1 MKWADLGKTLAQSAP
16 LVGTAL
22 LGPAGGAI
30 GTGLAALFGTDSD
43 PDKIAQA
50 INADPVAVLKL
61 RKFEIE
67 HQSELTKA
75 VIAAGT
81 ADIAAINST
90 MTTEAQ
96 SDHWWVSGWRPFW
109 GFASAV
115 AWAFLASCLGIAI
128 LRGDGVGIALSVFNA
143 VPETFWLIPLAVLG
157 IASWHRG
164 KEKRARVEGATWG
177 NANDLVNGV
186 ITKINGKTKG
196 DTSGG

>member
-1 MKWADLGKTLAQSAP
+1 MNWSELGKTLAQSAP

-30 GTGLAALFGTDSD
+30 GAGLAALFGTDSD

-50 INADPVAVLKL
+50 LNASPDAVIKL
-61 RKFEIE
+61 RQFELE

-81 ADIAAINST
+81 ADIASVNST

-109 GFASAV
+109 GFASAT
-115 AWAFLASCLGIAI
+115 AWAFLAGCLGIAI

-164 KEKRARVEGATWG
+164 KEKRARVEGGAWG
-177 NANDLVNGV
+177 TKNSLVDGV
-186 ITKINGKTKG
+186 ISKLKG
-196 DTSGG
+196 DTSGR